1 MFVIPDGMVSIDTR
15 VAGPLPSP
23 LKGSTIS
30 PVTVPVIQPGG
41 VVASVVN
48 EKSKIWLPA
57 WVRPAVAA
65 SNTTASIPNF
75 IVRFI
80 AQPLSR
86 LGSRTLREPG
96 GRRPEGHPSAI
107 TDPLPIPSGHTR
119 PKGQLR
125 GVYSPAGA
133 QFKPKMR
140 FFYENGPQ
148 KETVA
153 RQPGPIRNGSSGV
166 PGSWCWV
173 VRGKLL
179 FSNDLWRKAGHSV
192 YRTQVTEIKRLTMNL
207 REQPPGTP
215 EEPTVQPVKL
225 RVSPRKWSRDPR
237 PGLVGS
243 LISAVQRHR
252 GRPGPSGPR
261 RSRLASWRR

>member
-1 MFVIPDGMVSIDTR
+1 
-15 VAGPLPSP
+15 
-23 LKGSTIS
+23 
-30 PVTVPVIQPGG
+30 
-41 VVASVVN
+41 
-48 EKSKIWLPA
+48 
-57 WVRPAVAA
+57 
-65 SNTTASIPNF
+65 
-75 IVRFI
+75 
-80 AQPLSR
+80 
-86 LGSRTLREPG
+86 
-96 GRRPEGHPSAI
+96 
-107 TDPLPIPSGHTR
+107 
-119 PKGQLR
+119 
-125 GVYSPAGA
+125 
-133 QFKPKMR
+133 MR

-252 GRPGPSGPR
+252 GRLARAARGDQGWHPGDGKGHLNETAPRWERLRTRSSPHGVNNSRHPAGLDSSLNQGGPPC
-261 RSRLASWRR
+261 SSPA